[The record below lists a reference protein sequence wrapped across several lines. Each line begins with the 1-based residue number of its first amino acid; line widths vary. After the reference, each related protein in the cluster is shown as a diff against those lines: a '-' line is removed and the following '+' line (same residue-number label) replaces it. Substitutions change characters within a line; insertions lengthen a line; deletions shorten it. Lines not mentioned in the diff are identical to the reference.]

1 MSTGLRRLVR
11 PALATLAALVVLV
24 SLGTWQLRRLA
35 EKQALIASVA
45 ERPRL
50 PVLDLPPAAAWPGLD
65 LPALEYRPFRLEGRF
80 LHEREALVFTSLPDP
95 NGRFGGPGYW
105 IVTPFA
111 LADGGTVLVNRGF
124 APHGRHLADQRGEAP
139 AAAPVAVVGL
149 LRRDDP
155 PSWLAPEDR
164 PERNL
169 FYRRS
174 VAAIAA
180 AKQLAGPV
188 APFTVDLVAGETPP
202 GGLPQAGETRMR
214 FVNNH
219 LGYAV
224 TWFGLAAALA
234 AVFAAF
240 ARQRL
245 RQGPSG
251 GA

>member
-1 MSTGLRRLVR
+1 MPAAARSLLV
-11 PALATLAALVVLV
+11 PALATLAALALLV
-24 SLGTWQLRRLA
+24 SLGAWQVRRLA
-35 EKQALIASVA
+35 EKEALIARVA

-50 PVLDLPPAAAWPGLD
+50 PVLDLPPAGAWPGID
-65 LPALEYRPFRLEGRF
+65 VAALEYRPFRLEGRF
-80 LHEREALVFTSLPDP
+80 LHESEALVFTSLPDP

-105 IVTPFA
+105 VVTPLA

-124 APHGRHLADQRGEAP
+124 VPHGRHLPEARGETPP
-139 AAAPVAVVGL
+139 AGPVAVVGL

-155 PSWLAPEDR
+155 PAFLAPQDR

-180 AKQLAGPV
+180 SKGLAEPV
-188 APFTVDLVAGETPP
+188 APFTVDLVAAETPP
-202 GGLPQAGETRMR
+202 VGLPQAGETRMR

-234 AVFAAF
+234 AVFVAF
-240 ARQRL
+240 ARRRL
-245 RQGPSG
+245 RPDAAA